1 MDQSQQTE
9 TGISGESKPP
19 NGLGDFVAAAFASVG
34 ITKDRAQA
42 VAQAVGVKDCGC
54 SHRQQALN
62 EWGYAVGIGSPPP
75 PAASPPAA
83 LP

>member
-1 MDQSQQTE
+1 V
-9 TGISGESKPP
+9 SKGASSHASAQP

-42 VAQAVGVKDCGC
+42 VAQSVGVKDCGC
-54 SHRQQALN
+54 SQRQQALN
-62 EWGYAVGIGSPPP
+62 EWGYTVGIGSPPP
-75 PAASPPAA
+75 PAAPPPAA